1 MANSSLKIHPSVD
14 AVIKPIIYEM
24 TRIDVAQQTDP
35 ILSNSRN
42 EPEQIRDIKKKCV
55 HIIYDKGA
63 FRMAVSKNKDGDLVC
78 RACGR
83 KIYQKFD
90 ESGVKILM
98 DAIEVINQTLLF
110 GMLNNLMA
118 EPISTLISVKRVLPD
133 IAQLH
138 KELCDFVKKDNKAA
152 ESASNIGDEYYM
164 PSQFGG
170 ITSYN
175 G

>member
-24 TRIDVAQQTDP
+24 TKIDIAQQTDP
-35 ILSNSRN
+35 ILGNPRN
-42 EPEQIRDIKKKCV
+42 EPEAMKDLKKQCV
-55 HIIYDKGA
+55 HIIYDKGD
-63 FRMAVSKNKDGDLVC
+63 FRMACKKNTDGDLVC

-90 ESGVKILM
+90 DSGTKILM
-98 DAIEVINQTLLF
+98 QAIEVINQTLLF
-110 GMLNNLMA
+110 GMINGLMA
-118 EPISTLISVKRVLPD
+118 EPIASLISLKKMLPAA
-133 IAQLH
+133 AQLH
-138 KELCDFVKKDNKAA
+138 KELCEFIKKDNKAA
-152 ESASNIGDEYYM
+152 ESAGNIGDEYYL
-164 PSQFGG
+164 PSQLRG